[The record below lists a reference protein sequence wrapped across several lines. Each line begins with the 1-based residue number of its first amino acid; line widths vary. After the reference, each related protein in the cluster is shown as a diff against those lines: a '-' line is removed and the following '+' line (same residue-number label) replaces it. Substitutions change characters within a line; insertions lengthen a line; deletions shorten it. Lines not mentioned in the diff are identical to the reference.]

1 MGRVYVYYIVIH
13 IYIYVNLHIF
23 QYVIEFKMIYLV
35 SKYLLIFLCIYDKCR
50 YVYRYIHIIQDMH
63 VFIVSS
69 YIAYNNYIMC
79 SLDIIYMINIFHI
92 FYRQYTYTILSIMY
106 FIIKYHKHTVHDVYV
121 YIYIYMMCIQLCIVW
136 GVDRASST
144 QTNLHKMGPYHKST
158 SAGVI
163 TPSQTQ

>member
-1 MGRVYVYYIVIH
+1 MAAASAAWQTTCPLPRTGFQGFVKNSMDYMGRVYVYYIVIH
-13 IYIYVNLHIF
+13 IYIYIYVNLHIF

-92 FYRQYTYTILSIMY
+92 FYR
-106 FIIKYHKHTVHDVYV
+106 
-121 YIYIYMMCIQLCIVW
+121 
-136 GVDRASST
+136 
-144 QTNLHKMGPYHKST
+144 
-158 SAGVI
+158 
-163 TPSQTQ
+163 